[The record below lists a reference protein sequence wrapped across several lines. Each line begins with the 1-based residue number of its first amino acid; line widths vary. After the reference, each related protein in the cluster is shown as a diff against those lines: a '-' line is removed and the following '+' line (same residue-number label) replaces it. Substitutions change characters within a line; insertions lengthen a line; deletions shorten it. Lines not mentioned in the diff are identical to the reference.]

1 MQCRVVR
8 CLTLDDVISRK
19 KRLGQRPIKET
30 ENVCTLSCEHVI
42 CCKGKH
48 CMRKIELLLAEYGE
62 SHQNETNK
70 AIHWIC
76 VPLIF
81 LSVMGLLASIPSH
94 SVAALLGESPYANWA
109 GVALVL
115 VLVYYV
121 SLSVPLAVGMLLFGT
136 LCLFLLKVLSGMQVA
151 PLWMLS
157 IAIFVVAWIGQFYGH
172 KVEGKKPSFLKDIQ
186 FLLIGPAWLMHFI
199 FKRIG
204 IPY

>member
-1 MQCRVVR
+1 
-8 CLTLDDVISRK
+8 
-19 KRLGQRPIKET
+19 
-30 ENVCTLSCEHVI
+30 
-42 CCKGKH
+42 
-48 CMRKIELLLAEYGE
+48 MRKIELLLAEYGE

-94 SVAALLGESPYANWA
+94 SVARLLGESPYANWA

-136 LCLFLLKVLSGMQVA
+136 LCLFLLNILSGMQVA